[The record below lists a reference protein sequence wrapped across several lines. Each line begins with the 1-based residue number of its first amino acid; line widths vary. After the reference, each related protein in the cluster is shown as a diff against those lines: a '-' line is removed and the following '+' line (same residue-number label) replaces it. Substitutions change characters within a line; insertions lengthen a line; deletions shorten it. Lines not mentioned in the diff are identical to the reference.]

1 MTQLLPDDF
10 AEAVS
15 ARPELCGYRFEYEPV
30 VSSTNDVAVALA
42 GTNVETGTVVLADRQ
57 TAGRGMRGH
66 GWYSP
71 AGVGV
76 YMSIIFRH
84 VSSPMVTLLAGVSV
98 IEAIHA
104 LTGVDA
110 ELKWPND
117 VIVRSGS
124 KQSDG
129 LRVRKVAGV
138 LVEALP
144 AESGA
149 GVVVGIGVNV
159 HSSSLPVELEGISAS
174 LDELSDTKTDRGPL
188 CADIRVRLDEW
199 LDRLQRVG
207 SSSVTERWK
216 ELSPSSHGALVSW
229 EEMGIRKSGT
239 TNGIDETGALLVL
252 SEEGAE
258 RVVGGELSWKL

>member
-15 ARPELCGYRFEYEPV
+15 ARPELCGCRFEYEPV
-30 VSSTNDVAVALA
+30 VSSTNDLAVVLA

-57 TAGRGMRGH
+57 TVGRGRRGH
-66 GWYSP
+66 DWYSP
-71 AGVGV
+71 AGVGI
-76 YMSIIFRH
+76 YMSVIFRH
-84 VSSPMVTLLAGVSV
+84 VSSPMITLLAGVSV
-98 IEAIHA
+98 VESIHA

-117 VIVRSGS
+117 VIVRSKS
-124 KQSDG
+124 KESDRV
-129 LRVRKVAGV
+129 RVRKVAGV

-159 HSSSLPVELEGISAS
+159 HSSLRPAELEEMAAS
-174 LDELSDTKTDRGPL
+174 LEELSDTKTGRGPL
-188 CADIRVRLDEW
+188 CADIRVRLEEW
-199 LDRLQRVG
+199 LGLPQLLV
-207 SSSVTERWK
+207 SSSVTERWRK
-216 ELSPSSHGALVSW
+216 LSPSSRGVSVSW
-229 EEMGIRKSGT
+229 EEMGIRKSGI

-252 SEEGAE
+252 SEEGVQ
-258 RVVGGELSWKL
+258 RVVGGELSWEL